1 MIRIRLSHFPL
12 WMLRCSM
19 LAVIGFI
26 LYGGFYPFRPFV
38 APTQGIWEI
47 LYFNAVHKVFLFDIV
62 QNLLFFLPLGFI
74 AALYS
79 VAVHDRIRW
88 SLILLLGLC
97 LSTFVEMTQSYLPMR
112 VPSLLDI
119 VLNAISTGFGIWV
132 YLGMTLGTGALPTG
146 QQLKLGALLL
156 CWLLSQVAPWLP
168 SLHPLQLQY
177 SLHHTEAYTQTIL
190 SGWLDLLSY
199 SLQGLLLIW
208 LCDCL
213 SKKHAQKMMAFLLLL
228 FFVGQLITVG
238 HQLEAAPL
246 IGLLIAALLSQFKKI
261 AWILSVT
268 ALRLILGMSI
278 AFMSLIVTPWQ
289 TAISL
294 EDPGYIVYLQCIFW
308 GGWLLLGTFSE
319 KQLDNSTIT

>member
-1 MIRIRLSHFPL
+1 MIIIHPPHFPL

-26 LYGGFYPFRPFV
+26 LYGGFYPFTPFV
-38 APTQGIWEI
+38 PPTQGIWEV
-47 LYFNAVHKVFLFDIV
+47 LYFNAVHKVFLFDIL

-74 AALYS
+74 ATLYS
-79 VAVHDRIRW
+79 VAISKRIRW
-88 SLILLLGLC
+88 PFILLLGLC
-97 LSTFVEMTQSYLPMR
+97 LSAFVEITQSYLPMR

-177 SLHHTEAYTQTIL
+177 SLHHTNEYTQTWL
-190 SGWLDLLSY
+190 SMWPDILSY
-199 SLQGLLLIW
+199 SLQGLLLVW

-213 SKKHAQKMMAFLLLL
+213 SQKHAQKMMACVLLL
-228 FFVGQLITVG
+228 FLVGQVITVG
-238 HQLEAAPL
+238 HQLQAAPL
-246 IGLLIAALLSQFKKI
+246 IGLLLAALLSQFKKI
-261 AWILSVT
+261 SGILSIT
-268 ALRLILGMSI
+268 PLRLILGMSI
-278 AFMSLIVTPWQ
+278 AFMGLIITPWQ

-294 EDPGYIVYLQCIFW
+294 EETVYIVYLQCFFW
-308 GGWLLLGTFSE
+308 GGWLLLGVFSE
-319 KQLDNSTIT
+319 RH